1 MDEFIKLLLAVLVG
15 GLIGWEREFRHGRG
29 LQTMMLVC
37 LGTTMFTMYSTL
49 FAWGEGDPRR
59 IPAAVVTGVG
69 FLGVGLIL
77 REEGRVLGLT
87 SAASIWAV
95 AALGMGIGIE
105 LYGLVAAGTILVLLV
120 LWGVPGLA
128 ILTRA
133 RKTVGYRAVCLM
145 DEEKYEELTGQFQEA
160 SLTINSKLLA
170 KQNERMICTWEVYGD
185 PDDHDR
191 VRGQFYADPAV
202 LEFVST

>member
-1 MDEFIKLLLAVLVG
+1 MEEFIKLLLAVLVG
-15 GLIGWEREFRHGRG
+15 GLVGWEIEFRHGQG
-29 LQTMMLVC
+29 LRTLMLVC
-37 LGTTMFTMYSTL
+37 LGSTMFTMYSTL

-59 IPAAVVTGVG
+59 IAAAVVTGIG
-69 FLGVGLIL
+69 FLGAGVIL
-77 REEGRVLGLT
+77 REEGRVLGVT

-105 LYGLVAAGTILVLLV
+105 LYGLVAVGTILILLIM
-120 LWGVPGLA
+120 WGVPGLA

-133 RKTVGYRAVCLM
+133 RKTEAYRAVCLM

-160 SLTINSKLLA
+160 RLTINSKMLA
-170 KQNERMICTWEVYGD
+170 KQNERMICTWQVYGN

-191 VRGQFYADPAV
+191 VKGQFYADPAV
-202 LEFVST
+202 LEFDLL